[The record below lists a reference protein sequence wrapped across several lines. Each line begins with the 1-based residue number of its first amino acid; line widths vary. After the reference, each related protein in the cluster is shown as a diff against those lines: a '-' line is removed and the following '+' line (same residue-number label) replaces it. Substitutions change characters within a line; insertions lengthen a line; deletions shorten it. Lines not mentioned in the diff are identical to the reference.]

1 MTGVL
6 TLAADGRVQQ
16 LEGKTREFKR
26 DLSSSQPILRTLV
39 AFANSAGGQL
49 IVGVSDERSVVG
61 VEDPLAEEERLTSLI
76 ADSISPQLV
85 PVIDLVTLANKTL
98 LVIEVP
104 LSTRR
109 PHYLRQA
116 GLESGT
122 YVRLGSTNRQ
132 ADSVLVAELERT
144 ARGIAFEDLPA
155 ARATLADLDLARLS
169 DMRGQDTEVKDLEAL
184 GLAVREG
191 STVVPTNA
199 GVLVACP
206 HPDRF
211 LPSAWVQCGRIRGVN
226 RTEIFDQTEI
236 HTFIPFAVDGVMGFL
251 TKHAFKSAEFGD
263 VRRRDVYS
271 IPLEPI
277 REVVINALVHA
288 SYAERGT
295 PIRIAFLDD
304 RIEVESPGG
313 LVTGMTIENMRRV
326 SRLRNPMV
334 ARIFREMGLMEQWG
348 TGVRRVFEELA
359 DEGLPE
365 PQIEEIVD
373 RLRFT
378 IFIKHQR
385 ELMGGDKIESK
396 VDEQVLGDVE
406 SPSHQVTK
414 SSHQVES
421 PSHQVRAIL
430 AAAAGEPASRGVL
443 LNAVGISNDSRNV
456 RRHILPLIE
465 AGLLAR
471 TLPGRPTSPKQRYVT
486 TDAGRALLAR
496 GEAS

>member
-1 MTGVL
+1 MTGEL
-6 TLAADGRVQQ
+6 TLGSDGRVQQ
-16 LEGKTREFKR
+16 LEGKLLEFKR
-26 DLSSSQPILRTLV
+26 DLSSPQPILRTVV

-49 IVGVSDERSVVG
+49 IIGVSDDRSVVG

-85 PVIDLVTLANKTL
+85 PAIDLVTLADKTL
-98 LVIEVP
+98 LVVEVP

-109 PHYLRQA
+109 PHFLRRA

-122 YVRLGSTNRQ
+122 YVRLGSTNRR

-155 ARATLADLDLARLS
+155 ARATLSDLDLATLS
-169 DMRGQDTEVKDLEAL
+169 DIRGQDTEVEDLEAL
-184 GLAVREG
+184 GLAVHEG

-206 HPDRF
+206 KPDRF

-226 RTEIFDQTEI
+226 RTDIFDQTEI
-236 HTFIPFAVDGVMGFL
+236 HTFIPLAVDGVMEFL
-251 TKHAFKSAEFGD
+251 TKHAFKSAEFGG
-263 VRRRDVYS
+263 VRRRDVFS

-295 PIRIAFLDD
+295 PIRVAFLDD

-334 ARIFREMGLMEQWG
+334 ARVFREMGLMEQWG

-359 DEGLPE
+359 EEGLPE
-365 PQIEEIVD
+365 PMIEEIVD

-378 IFIKHQR
+378 IFIKDQR
-385 ELMGGDKIESK
+385 ELMGGGKVESR
-396 VDEQVLGDVE
+396 VDEQVSGDVE

-414 SSHQVES
+414 LSHQAES

-430 AAAAGEPASRGVL
+430 AAAAGEPASREVL
-443 LNAVGISNDSRNV
+443 LNAVGLSNDSRNV

-471 TLPGRPTSPKQRYVT
+471 TLPGTPTSPKQRYVT
-486 TDAGRALLAR
+486 TDAGRAFLAR
-496 GEAS
+496 EEAS